1 MGRQQQ
7 WGITITIA
15 VVLSIGIWSGLVH
28 LQAEQQEARTAN
40 ADAGRTISVLE
51 LQPLHKE
58 AKVLVIDVR
67 NESSFEA
74 GHIEGAINVPVPSVA
89 DRLEDIRARAA
100 GRTIV
105 TYCTC
110 PSEGSSLYAVGVL
123 AEAGLAAR
131 ALVGGYH
138 AWTAAGGR

>member
-15 VVLSIGIWSGLVH
+15 VVLSIGIWSGLVR

-51 LQPLHKE
+51 LQPLHK
-58 AKVLVIDVR
+58 AGKVLVIDVR

-100 GRTIV
+100 GRPIV

-123 AEAGLAAR
+123 AEAGLPAR

>member
-15 VVLSIGIWSGLVH
+15 VVLSIGIRSGLVR

-51 LQPLHKE
+51 LQPLHK
-58 AKVLVIDVR
+58 AGKVLVIDVR

-100 GRTIV
+100 GRPIV

-123 AEAGLAAR
+123 GEAGLPSR

>member
-15 VVLSIGIWSGLVH
+15 VVLSIGIWSGLVR
-28 LQAEQQEARTAN
+28 LQAEQQEARTAH

-51 LQPLHKE
+51 LQPLHK
-58 AKVLVIDVR
+58 AGKVLVIDVR

-100 GRTIV
+100 GRPIV

-123 AEAGLAAR
+123 AEAGLPAR